1 MLKDYL
7 LPETTAKAV
16 SLLDNC
22 KGQARIISGGTDLL
36 LDLPDGKVATE
47 YLIDISRIAELK
59 EISLEDGVINI
70 GAAVTHNQVA
80 KSDLIREK
88 APALA
93 NAAGSVGSCQIRNSG
108 TVVGNVVNAQPAADT
123 AVALVAL
130 GASAEI
136 VSSGGKTSIPVEK
149 MYAGVGKS
157 IVDSTAQLVTCVK
170 LPAALAHQGS
180 AFVRLEQRKALALPM
195 LNVAVMVSLEE
206 DKFEWVRICM
216 APVGPGPLRAT
227 AGEDVLRGAKI
238 SPELIN
244 KAARA
249 AANQAN
255 PRSSALRGSKEY
267 RLGVLPGLIAKALE
281 AAVTRVMEKTNNIGE
296 EV

>member
-7 LPETTAKAV
+7 LPESTTKVV

-22 KGQARIISGGTDLL
+22 NGQARIIAGGTDLL

-47 YLIDISRIAELK
+47 CLIDISRIAELK
-59 EISLEDGVINI
+59 EISLEDGIIKI

-93 NAAGSVGSCQIRNSG
+93 SAAGSVGSYQIRNSG

-130 GASAEI
+130 GASADI
-136 VSSGGKTSIPVEK
+136 VSSGGNITVPVEK

-170 LPAALAHQGS
+170 FPAALANEGS

-195 LNVAVMVSLEE
+195 LNVAVMVSLKEG
-206 DKFEWVRICM
+206 KFEWVRICM
-216 APVGPGPLRAT
+216 APVGPGPVRAT
-227 AGEDVLRGAKI
+227 AGEDILRGAKV

-244 KAARA
+244 EAAQA
-249 AANQAN
+249 AVKQAN

-267 RLGVLPGLIAKALE
+267 RTGVLPALVAKALE
-281 AAVTRVMEKTNNIGE
+281 SAVAGAMEINK
-296 EV
+296 

>member
-7 LPETTAKAV
+7 LPESITKAV
-16 SLLDNC
+16 SLLQDFS
-22 KGQARIISGGTDLL
+22 GQARIIAGGTDLL

-47 YLIDISRIAELK
+47 CLIDISRIAELN
-59 EISLEDGVINI
+59 EISVNDGVIKI

-88 APALA
+88 ASALA
-93 NAAGSVGSCQIRNSG
+93 HAAGSVGSYQIRNSG

-136 VSSGGKTSIPVEK
+136 VSSGGKISVPVEK

-157 IVDSTAQLVTCVK
+157 IVDSTAQVVTCVK
-170 LPAALAHQGS
+170 FPAASAHQGS

-195 LNVAVMVSLEE
+195 LNVAVMVSLMD
-206 DKFEWVRICM
+206 DKFEWARICM
-216 APVGPGPLRAT
+216 APVGPGPVRAT
-227 AGEDVLRGAKI
+227 AAEDVLRGAKI

-244 KAARA
+244 EAAQA
-249 AANQAN
+249 AVKQAN

-267 RLGVLPGLIAKALE
+267 RTGVLPSLVAKALE
-281 AAVTRVMEKTNNIGE
+281 SAVARAMGTNK
-296 EV
+296 